1 MPKELKR
8 ILNKWDSIAIVI
20 AIVIGV
26 GIFRVPAEVARYLH
40 SPKMILLAWLVGG
53 LIVMLGALCYSE
65 LSSSFPKTGGNYIY
79 LKQAYGP
86 GVGFLFGWAELL
98 VIHTGSVAAV
108 SFVAAEYLGKF
119 LNIDI
124 GFVRPIAI
132 GIVVIVSL
140 INIFFFCYGKK
151 VQNTITAAKILA
163 VVAII
168 ALGFI
173 LRKGHMANFQI
184 VAQNLKDGNYLSMF
198 ALALIPI
205 LWAYGGWHENTFLSG
220 ETKNPTKTVP
230 FALITGVSVVI
241 LLYLAMNT
249 LYIYMIPAYETP
261 NFPLIASE
269 VLTRLSGAWGAK
281 ILDLIIVIFSLGT
294 INAMVITGSRITYAM
309 SVDNPVFSYIGDI
322 NNKYATPHRAIALT
336 SVWSIILI
344 AWGSFNKLLFFTGIL
359 VWLFFALAVFGIFI
373 LRRKF
378 PKKERPHKVWGYPV
392 VPIAFILIC
401 IVLFLN
407 TLISYPVQSIIGL
420 LILLSGLPVYLF
432 SKKLKEN
439 KI

>member
-8 ILNKWDSIAIVI
+8 ILGRWDSIAIVI

-40 SPKMILLAWLVGG
+40 SPKIILLAWFAGG
-53 LIVMLGALCYSE
+53 LIVLLGALCYGE

-108 SFVAAEYLGKF
+108 SFVAAEYLRKF
-119 LNIDI
+119 LNIDM
-124 GFVRPIAI
+124 GFVKPIAI
-132 GIVVIVSL
+132 GIVMIVSL
-140 INIFFFCYGKK
+140 INILGLHYGKR
-151 VQNTITAAKILA
+151 VQNTLTAAKILA

-173 LRKGHMANFQI
+173 MQKGSASNFQEVSLGI
-184 VAQNLKDGNYLSMF
+184 KGSSLSMF

-230 FALITGVSVVI
+230 FALIVGVSVVI
-241 LLYLAMNT
+241 LLYLAINA
-249 LYIYMIPAYETP
+249 LYIYMVPVSKASSI
-261 NFPLIASE
+261 PLIASE
-269 VLTRLSGAWGAK
+269 VLTRLSGAGGAK
-281 ILDLIIVIFSLGT
+281 ILDLIIVMFSLGT
-294 INAMVITGSRITYAM
+294 INAMVITGSRIAYAM
-309 SVDNPVFSYIGDI
+309 SIDNPVFRYIGDI

-336 SVWSIILI
+336 AGWSIILV

-359 VWLFFALAVFGIFI
+359 VWLFFGLAVFGIFI

-378 PKKERPHKVWGYPV
+378 PKKERPCKVWGYPI
-392 VPIAFILIC
+392 VPITFILVC
-401 IVLFLN
+401 MGLFFN
-407 TLISYPVQSIIGL
+407 TLISYPVQSVVGL
-420 LILLSGLPVYLF
+420 LILISGLPVYLF

-439 KI
+439 KT